1 MPEEV
6 LRWDLTKEGAAFEAA
21 KVRLPHKRRSF
32 AGAALGSKYFL
43 VGGLGDTMKPVAPVD
58 VFDFETGAW
67 SSIASPSH
75 PPVFADLVSLD
86 GKLYM
91 AGGFV
96 TSTAGH
102 FEPVLDRGIRPG
114 IEPLDDFVGIVA
126 RAAGACPDAGGAR
139 ASSAGRNGSRGLGLV
154 PACPG
159 GAVSDRTGPC

>member
-102 FEPVLDRGIRPG
+102 FEPARSIEVYDPASNRWTTLLESSPVPLEHVRMLAVQGRLLLVAMDREGSG
-114 IEPLDDFVGIVA
+114 SCQLALVA
-126 RAAGACPDAGGAR
+126 P
-139 ASSAGRNGSRGLGLV
+139 
-154 PACPG
+154 
-159 GAVSDRTGPC
+159 